1 LVDEVVPKP
10 MTTRLSRLLSP
21 GSIAFIGGAECEVA
35 IRQTRGLAYAGEIF
49 AVHPKRSQLAGI
61 ACVRSVD
68 ELPLAPDVAFV
79 AVRRELAVEV
89 VSSLAARGAGAA
101 VVYASGFS
109 ETGSEGQHLQ
119 DLLLK
124 AARGMPLVG
133 PNCYG
138 FVNYLARAALWPDEH
153 GGTPRDKGV
162 AILTQSGNMAINF
175 TMTKRALPLAAVF
188 SLGNQADVDIA
199 AMLEAL
205 VADERITAVGV
216 HLEALKDPARFARA
230 AEAARLSRKPVV
242 ALKTGR
248 SEQGAKVAMSHTNSL
263 AGSDTLYDALFE
275 RCGVARVHSIT
286 AFVETLKFLHHGGP
300 LSGNRV
306 VSMSCSGGEAALV
319 ADMAEQSALRFPPFS
334 EAARAKVAATLNDYV
349 AIDNPLDYHTFIW
362 NHEEK
367 LLATFSAVLSGGFDI
382 AMLILD
388 IPTVSSV
395 EALSWRVAARA
406 FLKAQ
411 EQTGVRAA
419 LVASLPEC
427 LPEDFAAL
435 LSAAGI
441 APMAGLDDA
450 LTAFEAAAA
459 MGRNWALPGSR
470 APIAVQ
476 PRAPSPAR
484 LLSEYDAK
492 KRLERYGL
500 AVPPGILCRA
510 SDAPDAAARLGY
522 PVAVKIAGEAVAHK
536 TEHDGVAL
544 DLRVPEAVASAARRL
559 ATISDELLVERMIT
573 GAVCELIIGVKAD
586 PQFGL
591 ALVIGAGGI
600 LTELLNDA
608 ATLLLPARRDEI
620 EHALGRLKVAK
631 LIDGYRGRSGDRQA
645 AIRAIEAVA
654 RFAEA
659 HASSLE
665 ELDVNP
671 LLVLPPGQG
680 AVAVDALIR
689 LREKRDE

>member
-1 LVDEVVPKP
+1 VDDGVPKS
-10 MTTRLSRLLSP
+10 MTTRLSRLLQP

-35 IRQTRGLAYAGEIF
+35 IRQTRGLGFRGEMF
-49 AVHPKRSQLAGI
+49 AVNPKRSELAGL
-61 ACVRSVD
+61 ACVRSVNA
-68 ELPLAPDVAFV
+68 LPFPPDVAFV
-79 AVRRELAVEV
+79 AVKRELAVEV
-89 VSSLAARGAGAA
+89 VSDLSARGTGAA

-124 AARGMPLVG
+124 AAGDMPLMG

-153 GGTPRDKGV
+153 GGTARDKGV
-162 AILTQSGNMAINF
+162 AILTQSGNIAINF

-188 SLGNQADVDIA
+188 SLGNQADIDIA
-199 AMLEAL
+199 AMLDAMA
-205 VADERITAVGV
+205 VDDRITAIGL

-230 AEAARLSRKPVV
+230 AEIARLSRKPVV

-248 SEQGAKVAMSHTNSL
+248 SEHGARVALSHTNSL
-263 AGSDTLYDALFE
+263 AGSDSLYDALFE

-300 LSGNRV
+300 LPDNRV
-306 VSMSCSGGEAALV
+306 VSMSCSGGEAALI
-319 ADMAEQSALRFPPFS
+319 ADMAESRALRFPLFA
-334 EAARAKVAATLNDYV
+334 EATKAKIAATLNDYV

-362 NHEEK
+362 NQEDK
-367 LLATFSAVLSGGFDI
+367 LIATFSAVLSGGFDI

-388 IPTVSSV
+388 VPTVAGI
-395 EALSWRVAARA
+395 EASSWRVAALA

-411 EQTGVRAA
+411 EQTGARAA

-427 LPEDFAAL
+427 LAEDFAAH

-459 MGRNWALPGSR
+459 IGRNWSLRERP
-470 APIAVQ
+470 APIGV
-476 PRAPSPAR
+476 RRPSPGTAR
-484 LLSEYDAK
+484 LLTEHQAK

-500 AVPPGILCRA
+500 GVPAGILCRA
-510 SDAPDAAARLGY
+510 AEAVDAAERLGY
-522 PVAVKIAGEAVAHK
+522 PVAVKISGDAVAHK
-536 TEHDGVAL
+536 TEHGGVAL
-544 DLRVPEAVASAARRL
+544 DLRSPEAVASAARL
-559 ATISDELLVERMIT
+559 MAGMTDELLVEKMVT
-573 GAVCELIIGVKAD
+573 GAICELIIGIKAD

-600 LTELLNDA
+600 LAEFLKDA
-608 ATLLLPARRDEI
+608 ATLLLPVRRDEI
-620 EHALGRLKVAK
+620 EHALGELKIAK
-631 LIDGYRGRSGDRQA
+631 LIDGYRGRSGDRDA
-645 AIRAIEAVA
+645 VIRAIEAVA
-654 RFAEA
+654 RFAEV
-659 HASSLE
+659 HAESLE

-671 LLVLPPGQG
+671 LIVLPPGQG

>member
-1 LVDEVVPKP
+1 

-21 GSIAFIGGAECEVA
+21 GSLAFIGGAECEVA
-35 IRQTRGLAYAGEIF
+35 IRQTRGLAFPGEIF
-49 AVHPKRSQLAGI
+49 AVYPKRAELAGI

-68 ELPLAPDVAFV
+68 ALPLAPDVAFV
-79 AVRRELAVEV
+79 AVRRELAVDV
-89 VSSLAARGAGAA
+89 ISDLRARGTGAA

-109 ETGSEGQHLQ
+109 ETGSEGRHLQ
-119 DLLLK
+119 DSLLK
-124 AARGMPLVG
+124 AADGMPLIG

-153 GGTPRDKGV
+153 GGTPRGKGV
-162 AILTQSGNMAINF
+162 AILTQSGNIAVNF
-175 TMTKRALPLAAVF
+175 TITRRALPLAAVF

-205 VADERITAVGV
+205 AADDRITAIGL
-216 HLEALKDPARFARA
+216 HLETVKDPARFVLA

-248 SEQGAKVAMSHTNSL
+248 SEQGARVAMSHTNSL
-263 AGSDTLYDALFE
+263 AGSDALYDALFE
-275 RCGVARVHSIT
+275 RCGVARVQSIT
-286 AFVETLKFLHHGGP
+286 AFVETLKFLHHGP
-300 LSGNRV
+300 LFGNRV
-306 VSMSCSGGEAALV
+306 VSMSCSGGEAALI
-319 ADMAEQSALRFPPFS
+319 ADMAERRALRFPPFG
-334 EAARAKVAATLNDYV
+334 EATRTRVAATLNEYV

-362 NHEEK
+362 NQEDK
-367 LLATFSAVLSGGFDI
+367 LVATFSAVLSGGFDI

-388 IPTVSSV
+388 IPMVPGI
-395 EALSWRVAARA
+395 EASSWRVAALA

-411 EQTGVRAA
+411 EQTGARAA

-427 LPEDFAAL
+427 LAEDFAL
-435 LSAAGI
+435 HLSAAGI

-450 LTAFEAAAA
+450 LTAFEAAA
-459 MGRNWALPGSR
+459 MIGRNWSMPASP
-470 APIAVQ
+470 APIAVR
-476 PRAPSPAR
+476 PPAEGAVR
-484 LLSEYDAK
+484 LLSEHEAK
-492 KRLERYGL
+492 IRLERYGL
-500 AVPPGILCRA
+500 AVPAGVLCRA
-510 SDAPDAAARLGY
+510 AEAADAAARLGY
-522 PVAVKIAGEAVAHK
+522 PVAVKISGDAVAHK
-536 TEHDGVAL
+536 TEHGGVAL
-544 DLRVPEAVASAARRL
+544 ELRSPEAVASAARCM
-559 ATISDELLVERMIT
+559 AGISDELLVEKMIT
-573 GAVCELIIGVKAD
+573 GAVCELIIGIKTD

-600 LTELLNDA
+600 LTEFLSDA

-620 EHALGRLKVAK
+620 EHALGKLKVAK
-631 LIDGYRGRSGDRQA
+631 LIDGYRGRSGDREA
-645 AIRAIEAVA
+645 VISAIMAVA

-659 HASSLE
+659 HGESLE

-689 LREKRDE
+689 VREERDE